1 MLTVASGSI
10 YLLFD
15 ALCYVLPLNKWT
27 DKSIAEQIS
36 PFLFIDSKHCF
47 EQQLTKCLVIR
58 FKFNS
63 VSLSLSLFR
72 WLRLS
77 HSQPFSLIHSVSRPT
92 SFTHSFSYFNLSLS
106 FTRHLFH
113 CLWLCLSHGLVMFR
127 IFQCN
132 VCVCNEKSTSIP
144 PQLFNSNVIV
154 LYNFLVL
161 ISKPK
166 STRTRY
172 VYAFIFLFI
181 YWDVHFIFIL
191 FFIRCFIP
199 FHSHHIGDDNN
210 IYI

>member
-63 VSLSLSLFR
+63 VSLSLSLF
-72 WLRLS
+72 WLLFLS
-77 HSQPFSLIHSVSRPT
+77 PSQPLSLSLLSLSLPT
-92 SFTHSFSYFNLSLS
+92 SFTLSLS
-106 FTRHLFH
+106 FTCHLFH

-144 PQLFNSNVIV
+144 PPTIQFQRYSFIQ
-154 LYNFLVL
+154 FLGFDLETEIHTHTLCIRVH
-161 ISKPK
+161 I
-166 STRTRY
+166 
-172 VYAFIFLFI
+172 FI
-181 YWDVHFIFIL
+181 YLLGCSFYFHFIFYSL
-191 FFIRCFIP
+191 FYSISFS
-199 FHSHHIGDDNN
+199 SHRRRQ
-210 IYI
+210 

>member
-63 VSLSLSLFR
+63 VSLSLSLF
-72 WLRLS
+72 WLLFLS
-77 HSQPFSLIHSVSRPT
+77 LLSLSLPT
-92 SFTHSFSYFNLSLS
+92 SFTLSLS
-106 FTRHLFH
+106 FTCHLFH

-166 STRTRY
+166 YTRTRY